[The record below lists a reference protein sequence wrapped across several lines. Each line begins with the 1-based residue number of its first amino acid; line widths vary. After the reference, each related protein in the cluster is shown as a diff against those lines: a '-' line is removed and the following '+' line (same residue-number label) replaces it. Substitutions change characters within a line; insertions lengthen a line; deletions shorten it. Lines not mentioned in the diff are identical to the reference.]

1 MGRAKLPIRL
11 INPERS
17 RHTTFTKRKKGLKKK
32 IFEFATLCDV
42 DACMIIC
49 GPTTT
54 ETWPE
59 DPTKVRQVIERF
71 REASAEERNKRQVD
85 ISGFLSSK
93 NKKLQGELERKRA
106 ENAELVSLLLSNRTS
121 LEAMDLDTVLELQ
134 QRLHAKVDA
143 VNEWMESLRR
153 NDLENQGSQSEM
165 PISWESSQ
173 QDRSSPLLQYNISS
187 LIVPPPQSLPQ
198 GWNGSDLSVA
208 HSGQGKSP
216 LDPFLFGP
224 VPDYSNNT
232 VDPVLDHYGYA
243 DLISGFLPGSYD
255 SLPFSFPVTED
266 LDPLTGLLYNSD
278 PIQESEDQGY
288 IDTMEEPFLWLD
300 CFNHFE
306 EFRWKWIFH

>member
-106 ENAELVSLLLSNRTS
+106 ENAELMSLLLSNRTS

-173 QDRSSPLLQYNISS
+173 QDRSSPLL
-187 LIVPPPQSLPQ
+187 
-198 GWNGSDLSVA
+198 
-208 HSGQGKSP
+208 H
-216 LDPFLFGP
+216 
-224 VPDYSNNT
+224 NNT

>member
-143 VNEWMESLRR
+143 VNEWMECLSRK
-153 NDLENQGSQSEM
+153 DLENQGSQSEM
-165 PISWESSQ
+165 PISCESSQ
-173 QDRSSPLLQYNISS
+173 QDRSSPLLQYNIPSP
-187 LIVPPPQSLPQ
+187 IVPPLQSLPQ

-232 VDPVLDHYGYA
+232 VDPVLDHYGYV

-255 SLPFSFPVTED
+255 SVPFSFPVTEN

-288 IDTMEEPFLWLD
+288 IDTMEEPFQWLD
-300 CFNHFE
+300 CFNHFVSS
-306 EFRWKWIFH
+306 